1 MTPHPPPQNP
11 PPSARRQLRQPVH
24 AGPQPASD
32 TPKRPAT
39 RRNRR
44 RLVAVLAAA
53 AVVAAGCS
61 IKPDTTVTAGDDPA
75 PGGAAGGLGDDA
87 KTPSP
92 DTTAPAGPGGQAEPV
107 GQTIDPQPGG
117 PGGGQAGGGDSGSEQ
132 PSEGGPGTENGDGD
146 PVGPV
151 AQTGALIPGDDVP
164 FWWLVTGRAVRDQDG
179 NITYPGGK
187 YGGFWWEPEPQW
199 SEVLNETLDMCDDN
213 DAYAAA
219 RRRRLWPGEEIEP
232 WEQEEISS
240 LRFSRGVTCGP
251 GGRRYVYVTEGGPG
265 PAGTSPQDA
274 IERLSNRAKN
284 SPGPKDIT
292 GPPGTPLGYKMYGY
306 YKVESPAEEVVVLP
320 ESVTVIDGTIRG
332 LIQNRSRTQWAR
344 DATVTAGG
352 QQWRWPLTMQPEEA
366 APFEIPNWAGTTDP
380 AAIELQV
387 TANLSP
393 AVDISRAISFVVI
406 NDWFGTWDE
415 YLKQKFPTTAIPD
428 PPDGDFVYT
437 EAVMQVRV
445 PTSHPELA
453 HQINS
458 QTINDLKAYVAFLED
473 PGPEAKPVKVT
484 EVTEI
489 TPYRYIYETPIQ
501 TYEVT
506 RLPNTREPYLQYSFL
521 IGLDGRE
528 YHLIWTGGAQ

>member
-1 MTPHPPPQNP
+1 M
-11 PPSARRQLRQPVH
+11 
-24 AGPQPASD
+24 
-32 TPKRPAT
+32 
-39 RRNRR
+39 
-44 RLVAVLAAA
+44 LAAA

-61 IKPDTTVTAGDDPA
+61 VEPDTTVVEPDTTVTAGDDPA
-75 PGGAAGGLGDDA
+75 PGGAAGGLGGDDA
-87 KTPSP
+87 GAASP
-92 DTTAPAGPGGQAEPV
+92 DTTASAGPGGQAGPV
-107 GQTIDPQPGG
+107 RRTGDPQPGG
-117 PGGGQAGGGDSGSEQ
+117 PDGGQAGGEQ
-132 PSEGGPGTENGDGD
+132 PGPGETADGPGTAGPGGS
-146 PVGPV
+146 VGPV

-164 FWWLVTGRAVRDQDG
+164 FTWLFTGRAVRDQDG

-232 WEQEEISS
+232 WEQERISN
-240 LRFSRGVTCGP
+240 LRWAKGVTCGP
-251 GGRRYVYVTEGGPG
+251 GGRRYVYVIEGGLG

-274 IERLSNRAKN
+274 IEQLSQDAKN
-284 SPGPKDIT
+284 SPRFGKVT
-292 GPPGTPLGYKMYGY
+292 GPPGFPLGYRGDY
-306 YKVESPAEEVVVLP
+306 YHVESPADEVVVLP

-473 PGPEAKPVKVT
+473 PGPGTGPPIKVT

-489 TPYRYIYETPIQ
+489 TPYMYIWETPIQ

-506 RLPNTREPYLQYSFL
+506 RLPNTREPYLQYNFA